1 MIRAIVYTSLAGH
14 TKEYAALLAEQTGL
28 TAYESGEAGKTLE
41 SGTEVIF
48 LGRLRAGTV
57 VGYKKAASRY
67 KPAAVCAVGMSG
79 VEGQREGIYKQNGIP
94 AGTPVFCLQ
103 GGFEMDKLSG
113 IPKLMMKLMR
123 AAVGSSTAKR
133 PEKTPGEEESLDLL
147 LNGKNCVSA
156 ENLQE
161 VIARYEK
168 AGR

>member
-1 MIRAIVYTSLAGH
+1 M
-14 TKEYAALLAEQTGL
+14 
-28 TAYESGEAGKTLE
+28 
-41 SGTEVIF
+41 
-48 LGRLRAGTV
+48 

-67 KPAAVCAVGMSG
+67 KPGAVCAVGMSG
-79 VEGQREGIYKQNGIP
+79 VEGQREDIDKRNGIP

-113 IPKLMMKLMR
+113 IPRLMMKLMR
-123 AAVGSSTAKR
+123 AAAGSTAAKK
-133 PEKTPGEEESLDLL
+133 PEKTPEEKESLDLL